1 MKFLN
6 HLDLFENEARRL
18 KMYRIPGTTYT
29 PSINTSGNIIL
40 DTATNVNIP
49 KWWDSTGNGGNGAWR
64 DFSYNTTGGVNT
76 TYTYAVPASTT
87 KLRLTGSDSTTNDV
101 EIFGGTGGLTVAR
114 TNANKLT
121 INGGQYTVGIAA
133 PTTAVSGKNVSI
145 KLELNGTALDEV
157 GIQGTTYISNAVVNA
172 GTFSLGLSA
181 VDGTLGSNERFL
193 SKSNKWVTL
202 ASMQVTYGMMT
213 STALGLGKLFS
224 NVTQSIGANAVSE
237 TTSRTYGVQKN
248 SSNQLVVNVP
258 WEDTTIANTVTSLR
272 ANNTGTY
279 RTGNINLV
287 NGSNVT
293 ITETSAGVFNF
304 AATNTQIAARLAG
317 VGLTLNGNTFDVNTW
332 GAIAG
337 TLNATTGETAGKY
350 YKVHT
355 DANDKLIVN
364 VPWENTTTN
373 TQNAYSTSIPTST
386 TKLRLTGSGAAG
398 ATTDD
403 IEFVGSGATSVTR
416 TNDSKFTIASTNS
429 QYTAGA
435 NVTLIGG
442 AFSTAGA
449 LTNQSLGL
457 AKTAYGA
464 LNNTTLA
471 SMGSEAAG
479 RVYGIQKNTA
489 NQLVVQV
496 PWSDTTTNT
505 QATYT
510 LPVAAG
516 AGNTAIINLTGGGA
530 ASGIASAVT
539 FSGTANEVAITESV
553 GNNGTITIG
562 LPDDV
567 TIGNDLTVTNDAL
580 VSGDLTVTGD
590 LTVNG
595 TTTTLNTSVLE
606 VEDNF
611 VEINKVVSGA
621 SAANTANFGVT
632 GERGSLANVSLKW
645 IESSD
650 TWFLD
655 ESNTN
660 QNAGGLVSKKIIQ
673 EIWRNVSTDS
683 GTASHTQHTTNNT
696 LSILGSNGI
705 TTSATGQAVTVS
717 GSGLATGT
725 VMTLSASSIGSASNK
740 RASVTHALNTKD
752 VIVRTYLI
760 AGEGGTL
767 EEIYTNVTVMSTTVV
782 KLEFSAQPEA
792 NVRVVITAVRTPIA
806 GTSVAYA

>member
-6 HLDLFENEARRL
+6 HLDLVENEARRL
-18 KMYRIPGTTYT
+18 KMYRVAAGSYT
-29 PSINTSGNIIL
+29 PSVTTSGNIIM
-40 DTATNVNIP
+40 DTAAEIP
-49 KWWDSTGNGGNGAWR
+49 KWWDGSAWR
-64 DFSYNTTGGVNT
+64 DFSYNTTGGVDT

-193 SKSNKWVTL
+193 SKSNTWVTL

-258 WEDTTIANTVTSLR
+258 WSDTTVAN
-272 ANNTGTY
+272 
-279 RTGNINLV
+279 
-287 NGSNVT
+287 
-293 ITETSAGVFNF
+293 
-304 AATNTQIAARLAG
+304 TNTQNQYAVSAADGSNTSREKIVLSG
-317 VGLTLNGNTFDVNTW
+317 SGHNGTTTDFVEI
-332 GAIAG
+332 GAG
-337 TLNATTGETAGKY
+337 TGLSIARSSDVITLT
-350 YKVHT
+350 
-355 DANDKLIVN
+355 
-364 VPWENTTTN
+364 NTVVDTN

-416 TNDSKFTIASTNS
+416 TSASKFTIGSTNT
-429 QYTAGA
+429 QY
-435 NVTLIGG
+435 
-442 AFSTAGA
+442 SA
-449 LTNQSLGL
+449 LTNTTLGL
-457 AKTAYGA
+457 AKTAHAA
-464 LNNTTLA
+464 LNNTSLA
-471 SMGSEAAG
+471 SVGESAAG

-496 PWSDTTTNT
+496 PWANTQIADTNTVTSIRRDNTGTYRTGNINLVGGSNVTITESSAGVFSFASTDTTTDVDVSNANLLT
-505 QATYT
+505 R
-510 LPVAAG
+510 LAA
-516 AGNTAIINLTGGGA
+516 LESPGG
-530 ASGIASAVT
+530 S
-539 FSGTANEVAITESV
+539 ANEI
-553 GNNGTITIG
+553 ITIG
-562 LPDDV
+562 ADAGDTIKITGNLEVAGSTTTINTETV
-567 TIGNDLTVTNDAL
+567 TIQDNMIL
-580 VSGDLTVTGD
+580 
-590 LTVNG
+590 
-595 TTTTLNTSVLE
+595 LNSNSASTPSENAGIE
-606 VEDNF
+606 V
-611 VEINKVVSGA
+611 
-621 SAANTANFGVT
+621 
-632 GERGSLANVSLKW
+632 ERGSSANVNLHW

-650 TWFLD
+650 TWYLT
-655 ESNTN
+655 ESTTN
-660 QNAGGLVSKKIIQ
+660 ANGGTLVSKKIIQ
-673 EIWRNVSTDS
+673 NLFKTVTGDS
-683 GTASHTQHTTNNT
+683 GTATANT
-696 LSILGSNGI
+696 SNTALSVTGSNGI
-705 TTSATGQAVTVS
+705 TTSATGQAVTVNG
-717 GSGLATGT
+717 GSLTEGT
-725 VMTLSASSIGSASNK
+725 VMTLSASSIGSATNK
-740 RASVTHALNTKD
+740 RANVTHNLGTKD

-760 AGEGGTL
+760 AAEGGAL
-767 EEIYTNVTVMSTTVV
+767 EEIYTNVTAMSTTVV
-782 KLEFSAQPEA
+782 KLEFSAQPSA
-792 NVRVVITAVRTPIA
+792 NVRVVITAVKTPKA

>member
-6 HLDLFENEARRL
+6 HLNLVENELRYA
-18 KMYRIPGTTYT
+18 KMFRVANGSYSPGSGSG
-29 PSINTSGNIIL
+29 PAGNIIM
-40 DTATNVNIP
+40 DTTDDIP
-49 KWWDSTGNGGNGAWR
+49 KWWDGSAWR

-181 VDGTLGSNERFL
+181 IDGTLGSNERFL
-193 SKSNKWVTL
+193 SKSNTWITL

-213 STALGLGKLFS
+213 SSVLGLGKLFS
-224 NVTQSIGANAVSE
+224 DVAQSIGANAVSE

-258 WEDTTIANTVTSLR
+258 WVDTTVAN
-272 ANNTGTY
+272 
-279 RTGNINLV
+279 
-287 NGSNVT
+287 
-293 ITETSAGVFNF
+293 
-304 AATNTQIAARLAG
+304 
-317 VGLTLNGNTFDVNTW
+317 
-332 GAIAG
+332 
-337 TLNATTGETAGKY
+337 
-350 YKVHT
+350 
-355 DANDKLIVN
+355 
-364 VPWENTTTN
+364 TN
-373 TQNAYSTSIPTST
+373 TQNQYAISAANGTNNGREKIV
-386 TKLRLTGSGAAG
+386 LTGSGHNG
-398 ATTDD
+398 ATTG
-403 IEFVGSGATSVTR
+403 FVEIG
-416 TNDSKFTIASTNS
+416 ASTGLSIARSGDVITLTN
-429 QYTAGA
+429 TVA
-435 NVTLIGG
+435 NTNTTY
-442 AFSTAGA
+442 SA
-449 LTNQSLGL
+449 LTNTTLGL
-457 AKTAYGA
+457 ARTRFSTINNVTPTALSDVSA
-464 LNNTTLA
+464 RT
-471 SMGSEAAG
+471 
-479 RVYGIQKNTA
+479 YGIQKNSDD
-489 NQLVVQV
+489 QLVVQV
-496 PWSDTTTNT
+496 PWVNTTTNT

-516 AGNTAIINLTGGGA
+516 AGNTAVINLSGGGA

-611 VEINKVVSGA
+611 IEINKVVSGA
-621 SAANTANFGVT
+621 SSANTANFGVT
-632 GERGSLANVSLKW
+632 GERGSSSNVSLKW
-645 IESSD
+645 LEGSD
-650 TWFLD
+650 TWWLD
-655 ESNTN
+655 ESSTN
-660 QNAGGLVSKKIIQ
+660 QNQSGSSLVSKKIIQ
-673 EIWRNVSTDS
+673 EIWRNVNADS

-717 GSGLATGT
+717 GGSLTRGT
-725 VMTLSASSIGSASNK
+725 VATLAASSMSSDLTANI
-740 RASVTHALNTKD
+740 THDLGTKD
-752 VIVRTYLI
+752 VIVRTYLVGNNEV
-760 AGEGGTL
+760 AAY
-767 EEIYTNVTVMSTTVV
+767 EEIYTNCEIPSTSVV
-782 KLEFSAQPEA
+782 SLKFAATPSA
-792 NVRVVITAVRTPIA
+792 NVRVVITAVRTPLA